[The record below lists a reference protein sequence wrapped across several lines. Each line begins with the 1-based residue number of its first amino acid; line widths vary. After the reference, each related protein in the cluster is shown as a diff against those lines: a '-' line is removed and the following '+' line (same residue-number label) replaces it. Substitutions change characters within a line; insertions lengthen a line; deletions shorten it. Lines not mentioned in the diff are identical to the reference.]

1 MVQILFDVGNTNIKM
16 GLAKAGRLTA
26 VYSLPSDVRTSPDLL
41 GVQLLRFLEHAGLGD
56 APLAGAPFSNAPSSS
71 ALACSVVPGLN
82 ALLGEACARYLK
94 TTLTFTPEDVPIP
107 LENRY
112 ARPAEVGA
120 DRLVGAFAARRLCP
134 EAENLICVDY
144 GTATTFD
151 CVRGDVYLGGVIC
164 PGVNSSAQALALR
177 TAKLPL
183 ISLEVADA
191 EPSFGQD
198 TATSLNH
205 GFVFGFAAMTEGL
218 VARLKKRLGGE
229 AKVIATGGFAADLA
243 RVADCFDLVRPDLL
257 MEGLAAL
264 AGRD

>member
-1 MVQILFDVGNTNIKM
+1 MLQVLFDVGNTNIKM
-16 GLAKAGRLTA
+16 GLAESGRLKA
-26 VYSLPSDVRTSPDLL
+26 VYCLPSDVRTTADLL
-41 GVQLLRFLEHAGLGD
+41 GVQLLRFWEHSGEGRARLSG
-56 APLAGAPFSNAPSSS
+56 

-82 ALLGEACARYLK
+82 ALLVEACARYLEVE
-94 TTLTFTPEDVPIP
+94 LRFTPEQAPIP
-107 LENRY
+107 MENRY

-120 DRLVGAFAARRLCP
+120 DRLVGAFAARLLYP
-134 EAENLICVDY
+134 DTPGLICVDY

-151 CVRGDVYLGGVIC
+151 CVSGNVYLGGVIC

-183 ISLEVADA
+183 ISLEVSEAG
-191 EPSFGQD
+191 PSFGQD

-218 VARLKKRLGGE
+218 VARLK
-229 AKVIATGGFAADLA
+229 AKFKTEVKVVATGGFASGLA
-243 RVADCFDLVRPDLL
+243 KVVNCFDAVRPDLL

-264 AGRD
+264 SERN

>member
-1 MVQILFDVGNTNIKM
+1 MLRILFDVGNTNIKM
-16 GLAKAGRLTA
+16 GLARSGRLEA
-26 VYSLPSDVRTSPDLL
+26 VYSLPSDVRTSADLL
-41 GVQLLRFLEHAGLGD
+41 GVQLLRFLEHSGSG
-56 APLAGAPFSNAPSSS
+56 GAALTG

-82 ALLGEACARYLK
+82 ALLAEACSRYLK
-94 TTLTFTPEDVPIP
+94 TGLAFTPEDVPIP

-112 ARPAEVGA
+112 SRPAEVGA

-134 EAENLICVDY
+134 EAESLICVDY

-183 ISLEVADA
+183 ISMEVADA
-191 EPSFGQD
+191 APSFGRD

-218 VARLKKRLGGE
+218 VARLKAQLGGE
-229 AKVIATGGFAADLA
+229 VKVIATGGFAEGLS
-243 RVADCFDLVRPDLL
+243 RVTGCFDVVRPDLL
-257 MEGLAAL
+257 MDGLLAL
-264 AGRD
+264 DQINSEKVYLL

>member
-16 GLAKAGRLTA
+16 GLARAGRLAA

-41 GVQLLRFLEHAGLGD
+41 GVQLLRFLEHAGSGD
-56 APLAGAPFSNAPSSS
+56 APMAGAPFSS

-94 TTLTFTPEDVPIP
+94 TTLAFTPEDVPIP

-112 ARPAEVGA
+112 SRPAEVGA

-134 EAENLICVDY
+134 DAENLICVDY

-229 AKVIATGGFAADLA
+229 ARVIATGGFAAGLA
-243 RVADCFDLVRPDLL
+243 RVANCFDLVRPDLL

-264 AGRD
+264 AGRH

>member
-1 MVQILFDVGNTNIKM
+1 MRQVLFDVGNTQIKM
-16 GLAKAGRLTA
+16 GLAEAGRLTA
-26 VYSLPSDVRTSPDLL
+26 VYCLPSDIRTTADLL
-41 GVQLLRFLEHAGLGD
+41 GVQLLRFLEHSRADRGSLSG
-56 APLAGAPFSNAPSSS
+56 

-82 ALLGEACARYLK
+82 LLLAEACARYLQIE
-94 TTLTFTPEDVPIP
+94 LRFTPEHVSIP
-107 LENRY
+107 MGNRY

-120 DRLVGAFAARRLCP
+120 DRLVGAFAARRIYP
-134 EAENLICVDY
+134 DTPGLICVDY

-183 ISLEVADA
+183 ISMEVADA
-191 EPSFGQD
+191 EPSFGRD

-218 VARLKKRLGGE
+218 VARLKNQLGGE
-229 AKVIATGGFAADLA
+229 AKVIATGGFAEGLS
-243 RVADCFDLVRPDLL
+243 RVTSCFDVVRPDLL
-257 MEGLAAL
+257 MDGLLAL
-264 AGRD
+264 GA

>member
-16 GLAKAGRLTA
+16 GLARAGRLAA

-41 GVQLLRFLEHAGLGD
+41 GVQLLRFLEHAGSGD
-56 APLAGAPFSNAPSSS
+56 APMAGAPFSS

-94 TTLTFTPEDVPIP
+94 TTLAFTPEDVPIP

-112 ARPAEVGA
+112 SRPAEVGA

-134 EAENLICVDY
+134 DAENLICVDY

-218 VARLKKRLGGE
+218 VARLK
-229 AKVIATGGFAADLA
+229 AKFKTEVTVIATGGFAQGLA
-243 RVADCFDLVRPDLL
+243 KVVSCFDEVRPDLL
-257 MEGLAAL
+257 MEGLVAL
-264 AGRD
+264 SARE